1 MTAEYTITFVESFP
15 SGMRTPTSVTIWP
28 TDPNWN
34 DFGFGFRAKALI
46 SAPAISTGGDPAA
59 VETRTVSLFVVPWPL
74 VKVWRFNTWLSQ
86 RIAGTGQTSLD
97 VAAVRDQFFT
107 ILADE
112 KQYRT
117 VFALCGREPGQLAA
131 LFGPLR
137 DMAYLRWRG
146 QESATLRELLA
157 SEAAGKGLFRNE
169 GPYQVW
175 HQARSLFG
183 HDISKSMED
192 ARKPFSFSS
201 RLPGFQESH
210 VLKVNFGVQP
220 PLIDRAHALI
230 GRNGVGKSQ
239 LLRELVVEAGLRTD
253 PNRQSP
259 FIDNEALRGSATDLQ
274 AGDQLANRV
283 LVMTWD
289 VNHEFPRESRLD
301 SAFQYFNFLMN
312 EPRAA
317 SEGND
322 ETQLQASET
331 QTAMLLQLL
340 RGNDDRQQ
348 YERLKSALRPA
359 LKVEKLAVFVRG
371 ANDGVPGQWTSLSIL
386 TVGNEGNVLSQLQR
400 VDVHK
405 PPLRIDE
412 DGRHVPLSSGERSFL
427 NFGIRC
433 TARLTTGTLLVLDEP
448 ETHLHPNLIADF
460 MRILAILLAETKSIS
475 LIATHSPFVVRELP
489 GRCVHVLRVDDEFH
503 PSIRHAY
510 LRTLGA
516 SVDRLA
522 VDIFGDAEAPQLN
535 RDLASKIAKNFE
547 TIDEVKRAFGEDLS
561 FELLSEIRELIE
573 HPEQEDDADHA

>member
-1 MTAEYTITFVESFP
+1 MTAEYSITFVQSFP
-15 SGMRTPTSVTIWP
+15 SGTQAANSVSIWP

-34 DFGFGFRAKALI
+34 DFGYGFRAKARI
-46 SAPAISTGGDPAA
+46 AAPADPAGAAPAA
-59 VETRTVSLFVVPWPL
+59 VETKTVSLFVVPWPL
-74 VKVWRFNTWLSQ
+74 VKVWRFNTWLTQ

-97 VAAVRDQFFT
+97 LTAVRDQFFT
-107 ILADE
+107 ILADDE
-112 KQYRT
+112 EYRT
-117 VFALCGREPGQLAA
+117 VLALCGREPAQMAA

-146 QESATLRELLA
+146 QESAALRELLA

-169 GPYQVW
+169 GPYQAW

-183 HDISKSMED
+183 RDISKSMDD
-192 ARKPFSFSS
+192 ARKPFVFSS
-201 RLPGFQESH
+201 RLPGFQEPH
-210 VLKVNFGVQP
+210 VLQVNFGVQA

-253 PNRQSP
+253 PTRQSP
-259 FIDNEALRGSATDLQ
+259 FIGDEAVRGTATDLQ

-283 LVMTWD
+283 IVMTWD

-312 EPRAA
+312 EPRATSQDA
-317 SEGND
+317 D

-348 YERLKSALRPA
+348 YERLKRALRPA
-359 LKVEKLAVFVRG
+359 LRVESLAVFVRG
-371 ANDGVPGQWTSLSIL
+371 ASEGAAGQWTSLSNI
-386 TVGNEGNVLSQLQR
+386 TFGSEGSVLSQLQR
-400 VDVHK
+400 VDVHQ
-405 PPLRIDE
+405 PPLRI
-412 DGRHVPLSSGERSFL
+412 GERSFL

-433 TARLTTGTLLVLDEP
+433 TARLTAGTLLVLDEP

-460 MRILAILLAETKSIS
+460 MRILAILLVETKSIAI
-475 LIATHSPFVVRELP
+475 IATHSPFVVRELP
-489 GRCVHVLRVDDEFH
+489 GRCVHVVRVDDEFH

-535 RDLASKIAKNFE
+535 RDQAAEIAENFK
-547 TIDEVKRAFGEDLS
+547 TIDEVRKAFGDDLS